1 MNKYI
6 TIAVLLILV
15 TANAIYVGISDYFGP
30 IIALI
35 LYGVVGFIV
44 WRFNH
49 FQAGIIAGALGLVIH
64 IYELVPVGLAD
75 MGLLNQFLFMINLIL
90 PIPLIYFSYK
100 SGKQHGMEK

>member
-6 TIAVLLILV
+6 TITVLLILV

-64 IYELVPVGLAD
+64 IYELIAVGVVELSD
-75 MGLLNQFLFMINLIL
+75 TGLLSQSLFIINILL

-100 SGKQHGMEK
+100 SGK